1 MALIALSFMYFLA
14 DDNGNWALF
23 HPMFSRAREKRLL
36 WVGSLVWLVALW
48 AYSWWVC
55 WCKHFCQ
62 VGLNLNI
69 PIMKRLISGRDHARF
84 RACAGGGS
92 GRRESPAGQNGQCRM
107 CRVCHACHV
116 MCVMCVMKVI
126 WHVLGEGAA
135 GGTARLV
142 RWSVRILYN
151 HKIYH

>member
-92 GRRESPAGQNGQCRM
+92 GRRESPAGQNGQWGYSTTTRYITSINTESKRGLESYCGLM
-107 CRVCHACHV
+107 LPFDILISSCSHV
-116 MCVMCVMKVI
+116 DI
-126 WHVLGEGAA
+126 
-135 GGTARLV
+135 
-142 RWSVRILYN
+142 
-151 HKIYH
+151 